1 MFSINPISAMFR
13 LKTLSGRI
21 PGISH
26 LRFQIA
32 TLAFAVSLF
41 GTAVSAQTQTA
52 AGSRFD
58 VTNYRIEVQLNPAE
72 HMLRAGADIT
82 FVPQEATRS
91 VVFELNG
98 SLHVDGMEKDGRALT
113 SFVQDAVG
121 AGALGPNVRV
131 DLGQVVPAGQPATL
145 RIRWSGALTSPEG
158 GPLANKRLAYVGPEG
173 SYLMYASRWFPFHDY
188 AADRAT
194 ADITVI
200 VPTGMQVG
208 GISDEPV
215 NPQVDKTGTTRF
227 RFVNKQPVLV
237 GNFIAGQYLAKTLRF
252 GKYELQFF
260 VKPGSENRI
269 TSYGELMGRALE
281 FYTKEYGPPAFG
293 SRFIVAQTDDESMEA
308 YSGPGILFLAA
319 RFFDSLRPAQDDR
332 LQREVA
338 YQWWGQTVGLKS
350 FDDAWVSQG
359 LAEWSAFALRESTLQ
374 GAQLDAAQREE
385 QERALT
391 FEQTSSIVRAPGA
404 LDDQSAAYQSIVFY
418 KGAMVFRMLRESM
431 GREKFGHLLQ
441 KFLDQYRNK
450 NASIDDFE
458 RLTSQAAGK
467 NMRYFFAQWVEGTGV
482 PEFSID
488 YQIIRTRA
496 GKFRTRGTVRQ
507 SFENLHLPVDL
518 TLHSEG
524 DSQTK
529 VLYLDGKSED
539 FDFESVGQP
548 INAEVD
554 PNDKILRMSD
564 DLKIAIVAR
573 RGIELFR
580 EGQYAEAQ
588 QQLEAAL
595 KLDRNNSW
603 VYYNLGLV
611 YFEQKNWQLALD
623 NFQAAIDGSTSRPA
637 WIEAWA
643 RIKRG
648 NAYDAKGDRERA
660 VAEYNKALQTGSNY
674 DNAQKVAQK
683 FINTPFDPKA
693 PAEQA
698 QNTPSDF

>member
-1 MFSINPISAMFR
+1 MFR
-13 LKTLSGRI
+13 PITLSVAALI
-21 PGISH
+21 
-26 LRFQIA
+26 
-32 TLAFAVSLF
+32 FALGLF
-41 GTAVSAQTQTA
+41 GSAQAQPQTA
-52 AGSRFD
+52 PGSRFD
-58 VTNYRIEVQLNPAE
+58 VTNYRIEVQLNPDE
-72 HMLRAGADIT
+72 HLLRAGADIT

-113 SFVQDAVG
+113 GFVQDSVG
-121 AGALGPNVRV
+121 AGALGPNVRI
-131 DLGQVVPAGQPATL
+131 DLGQVVPAGQPTTL

-227 RFVNKQPVLV
+227 RFVNKQPVLI
-237 GNFIAGQYLAKTLRF
+237 GNFIAGQYLVRSLRF

-269 TSYGELMGRALE
+269 NSYGELMGRALE

-319 RFFDSLRPAQDDR
+319 RFFDSSRPAQDDR
-332 LQREVA
+332 MQREVA

-359 LAEWSAFALRESTLQ
+359 LAEWSAFALRESTLT
-374 GAQLDAAQREE
+374 GAPLDAAQREE

-391 FEQTSSIVRAPGA
+391 FEQTSSIVRAPAA

-431 GREKFGHLLQ
+431 GKEKFGHLLQ

-458 RLTSQAAGK
+458 RLASQTAGK

-482 PEFSID
+482 PEFTVD

-507 SFENLHLPVDL
+507 NFENLHLPVDL
-518 TLHSEG
+518 TLNSEG

-539 FDFESVGQP
+539 FDFESSGQP
-548 INAEVD
+548 ISAEVD

-588 QQLEAAL
+588 QQLESAL

-660 VAEYNKALQTGSNY
+660 VAEYNKALQTGSDY
-674 DNAQKVAQK
+674 DNAQKVARK

-698 QNTPSDF
+698 QNTPSEY